1 MGEAAS
7 QGVAEVRADPP
18 RVSVAT
24 AELRKTPRR
33 SSGPSPAPQREA
45 VTSDEAEH
53 VAKRE
58 LDALRA
64 CANIPGTIIAELDIA
79 HGRGSVVRL
88 NRHAPSGAVSWHG
101 CARDVLES
109 LAYPVS
115 EAAGRVRVRLT
126 LE

>member
-1 MGEAAS
+1 MRTARLADAS
-7 QGVAEVRADPP
+7 QVAQLQ
-18 RVSVAT
+18 S
-24 AELRKTPRR
+24 
-33 SSGPSPAPQREA
+33 
-45 VTSDEAEH
+45 
-53 VAKRE
+53 
-58 LDALRA
+58 
-64 CANIPGTIIAELDIA
+64 ELDIA